1 MRRLVL
7 PPVSLSVSLVAL
19 LSIPVV
25 ALAQASAPAAV
36 PAVSAPDAV
45 VTTAP
50 APVAAPALP
59 VVAAPPAAQ
68 PGTPPVVAP
77 TAADPLA
84 DLIAASGPQT
94 TDEEDE
100 APAAAPAPRH
110 KPTILPIPAPEPAA
124 PAAAGGAM
132 SVEQAYELRVKG
144 SIAAAQG
151 LQGPLDGGWT
161 IRGADGTA
169 LYALQIVDPAG
180 GYGPV
185 EGAWRDLRRKGAVG
199 STGLIDSVERTYD
212 GGAAVRFMAK
222 AGIGSTLSLSGGS
235 DGAWS
240 GRLAEDGAVPVAVSV
255 ERTGMPIL
263 PAGYASAARGPV
275 IWPPRV
281 APAARPVAAAPAKA
295 APCVTKGKKGKALKA
310 AKAKCAAAAKK
321 SGKASALRSGKA
333 AKGKAVK
340 GKSAKGASKK
350 KATAAKGKK
359 RR

>member
-36 PAVSAPDAV
+36 PAASAPDAA

-50 APVAAPALP
+50 QAPVAAQAPASAPAIP
-59 VVAAPPAAQ
+59 VVAAPP
-68 PGTPPVVAP
+68 
-77 TAADPLA
+77 AADPLA

-110 KPTILPIPAPEPAA
+110 KATILPIPAPEPAA

-222 AGIGSTLSLSGGS
+222 AGVGSTLSLSGGS
-235 DGAWS
+235 DGGWS
-240 GRLAEDGAVPVAVSV
+240 GRLVEDGAAPVAVSV

-275 IWPPRV
+275 IWPPRI

-321 SGKASALRSGKA
+321 GGKASALRSGKA

-350 KATAAKGKK
+350 KTTAAKGKK

>member
-1 MRRLVL
+1 
-7 PPVSLSVSLVAL
+7 
-19 LSIPVV
+19 
-25 ALAQASAPAAV
+25 QASAPA
-36 PAVSAPDAV
+36 PAIP
-45 VTTAP
+45 
-50 APVAAPALP
+50 L
-59 VVAAPPAAQ
+59 VAAPPADAQ
-68 PGTPPVVAP
+68 APPPPG
-77 TAADPLA
+77 DPLA

-94 TDEEDE
+94 TDEEDD
-100 APAAAPAPRH
+100 AAAAAPAPRH

-161 IRGADGTA
+161 IRGADGAA

-185 EGAWRDLRRKGAVG
+185 EGAWRDLRRPGAVG

-222 AGIGSTLSLSGGS
+222 AGVGSTLSLSAGP
-235 DGAWS
+235 DGVWS
-240 GRLAEDGAVPVAVSV
+240 GRLAEDGAAPLTVGV

-263 PAGYASAARGPV
+263 PAGYASSARGPV

-281 APAARPVAAAPAKA
+281 APAARSAPAAPAKA

-310 AKAKCAAAAKK
+310 AKAKCAAAARKV
-321 SGKASALRSGKA
+321 GKASALRSGKA
-333 AKGKAVK
+333 VKGKAVK

-350 KATAAKGKK
+350 KATAAKGK
-359 RR
+359 RRR

>member
-1 MRRLVL
+1 MRRLFLPVL
-7 PPVSLSVSLVAL
+7 LSAL
-19 LSIPVV
+19 LSMPMG
-25 ALAQASAPAAV
+25 ALAQTPVPTPPTEAV
-36 PAVSAPDAV
+36 A
-45 VTTAP
+45 TAP
-50 APVAAPALP
+50 AIP
-59 VVAAPPAAQ
+59 VVAAPPVTAPA
-68 PGTPPVVAP
+68 TPAP
-77 TAADPLA
+77 AVTDPLA

-100 APAAAPAPRH
+100 AQPAAPAPRH
-110 KPTILPIPAPEPAA
+110 KPTILPIPAPETAA
-124 PAAAGGAM
+124 PAAPGGAM

-185 EGAWRDLRRKGAVG
+185 EGAWRDLRRPGAVG
-199 STGLIDSVERTYD
+199 STGLIDSIERTYD
-212 GGAAVRFMAK
+212 GGAAVRFMAR
-222 AGIGSTLSLSGGS
+222 AGVGSTLSLTVGP

-240 GRLAEDGAVPVAVSV
+240 GRLAEDGVAATAVGV
-255 ERTGMPIL
+255 ERTGAMVL

-275 IWPPRV
+275 VWPPRI
-281 APAARPVAAAPAKA
+281 APAARTAAAPAKA

-321 SGKASALRSGKA
+321 SGKGSVARKGKA
-333 AKGKAVK
+333 GKGKAVK
-340 GKSAKGASKK
+340 SGGKK
-350 KATAAKGKK
+350 KPAASGARKK